1 MIDKVPA
8 RVIVHRLTKQ
18 QQQKRLQDQAV
29 REKKKGMKYSP
40 RSKRFSGINVYMTNT
55 PTDIVPMGQV
65 HDWYSLRWQIEI
77 LFKTWKSFFH
87 LYGQLIAILLCS
99 SIMFQ
104 MRQLL
109 LMKKKRELSEY
120 KAIYMIKDY
129 FLLLFQTIQ
138 KTPKSY
144 QRCYFACS
152 ISYSKTGGNLI
163 DMRKKRSLIY

>member
-1 MIDKVPA
+1 M
-8 RVIVHRLTKQ
+8 
-18 QQQKRLQDQAV
+18 
-29 REKKKGMKYSP
+29 
-40 RSKRFSGINVYMTNT
+40 
-55 PTDIVPMGQV
+55 
-65 HDWYSLRWQIEI
+65 RWQIEI
-77 LFKTWKSFFH
+77 LFKTWKSFFQIHHCKKIKIERLQCH

-138 KTPKSY
+138 KNTQELSKVLLRLFNLLQQNGRKSH
-144 QRCYFACS
+144 R
-152 ISYSKTGGNLI
+152 
-163 DMRKKRSLIY
+163 

>member
-1 MIDKVPA
+1 MNSLQPGQTCEISDAYVGMTDKVPT
-8 RVIVHRLTKQ
+8 RVIVHRLTKE

-40 RSKRFSGINVYMTNT
+40 RSKRLSGINVYMTNT

-77 LFKTWKSFFH
+77 LFKTWKSFFQIHQCKKIKPERWECH

-109 LMKKKRELSEY
+109 LMKKKRELSE
-120 KAIYMIKDY
+120 
-129 FLLLFQTIQ
+129 
-138 KTPKSY
+138 
-144 QRCYFACS
+144 
-152 ISYSKTGGNLI
+152 
-163 DMRKKRSLIY
+163 